1 MLGTGMVLIGALA
14 LGAGLMTFSSE
25 KSLER
30 LDSCDLS
37 KRPYTKKILN
47 VVGIEVLELTEE
59 QRMGILEKLDYEI
72 KEFVQ
77 GWVEGDS
84 NVLEIPLFKLGLDA
98 EAIGFK
104 KELEA
109 LEGALMYLS
118 VVEHGDVVES
128 IGVCEDGFY
137 LQLEIDKNTLKAFY
151 EARLDEWREQGELER
166 AEYWSSRG
174 VI

>member
-1 MLGTGMVLIGALA
+1 MTLLGAGIVTTGLIMLGT
-14 LGAGLMTFSSE
+14 E
-25 KSLER
+25 KSFEVLESTN
-30 LDSCDLS
+30 LAQ
-37 KRPYTKKILN
+37 KPFIKKVLN
-47 VVGIEVLELTEE
+47 AFEIEVLELTEE

-151 EARLDEWREQGELER
+151 ETRLDEWREQGELER